1 MCYLQAHRQY
11 AAIRISWWAVP
22 LSCFQGSDQHVKI
35 ARIALC
41 SLSALLAFA
50 GADFVL
56 NFRKGDAG
64 GEDPSA
70 FQSCPHSDH

>member
-11 AAIRISWWAVP
+11 AASKISWWAKP
-22 LSCFQGSDQHVKI
+22 LSFFQLCVRRLPHVF
-35 ARIALC
+35 L
-41 SLSALLAFA
+41 SLLTFA